1 MKKQILTLMLGAAVL
16 VANPAF
22 EVDHGSLICSFGQV
36 KAEIIEVDSIEQIPF
51 SKYTSKDCMGFDF
64 DDSLWTTE
72 QKIMR
77 RANFDARKAF
87 LAEIRT
93 QGGDERVSFAYDHS
107 KYRLVEEGLKPEIDK
122 LNERQVMTF
131 GFSARRTG
139 KATKDQKTFVED
151 DTLGMLKQLNINFQS
166 NHLKNMILEGMNP
179 TNPQYATNRSNDRL
193 TLFTEPHD
201 AMVKDGV
208 IFTNNIDKGLVLGE
222 VFKRLGFFPETFA
235 LVDDLKKNH
244 IAVEEAIKNIN
255 ETFKTNIKYEG
266 YYYTKASKLDNTLN
280 PEVVKLQKAEL
291 LKENPRFLLEEEA
304 LQQLRGQ

>member
-1 MKKQILTLMLGAAVL
+1 MKKQILTLIVSAAVL
-16 VANPAF
+16 ATSPTF
-22 EVDHGSLICSFGQV
+22 EIDHGSLICSFGQV

-87 LAEIRT
+87 LDEIRN
-93 QGGDERVSFAYDHS
+93 QGGNERVSFAYDNS
-107 KYRLVEEGLKPEIDK
+107 IYQLVEDGLKAEIDK
-122 LNERQVMTF
+122 LNKRQVMTF

-151 DTLGMLKQLNINFQS
+151 DTLGILKQLNINFQS
-166 NHLKNMILEGMNP
+166 NYLKNMALVGMNP
-179 TNPQYATNRSNDRL
+179 TNPQYSTNRSNDRL
-193 TLFTEPHD
+193 SLFEEPHD

-222 VFKRLGFFPETFA
+222 VFKRIGFFPETFA

-244 IAVEEAIKNIN
+244 IAVEAAIEKIN
-255 ETFKTNIKYEG
+255 ETFGTNIKYEG

-291 LKENPRFLLEEEA
+291 LKENPRFLSEEEA
-304 LQQLRGQ
+304 LQHLRGQ